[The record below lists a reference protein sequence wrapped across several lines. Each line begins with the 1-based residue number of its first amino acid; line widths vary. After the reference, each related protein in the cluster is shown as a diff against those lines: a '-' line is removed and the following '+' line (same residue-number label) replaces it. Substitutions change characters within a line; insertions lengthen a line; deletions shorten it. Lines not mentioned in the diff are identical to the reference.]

1 MTFGAIASYGEMAP
15 CGRAN
20 PATGPQDVNL
30 IVLLEKGRLDLKF
43 ETALPFDCFL
53 FDPFKRLWVAS
64 VFAFAGSH
72 VLIRPANS
80 TI

>member
-1 MTFGAIASYGEMAP
+1 MAP
-15 CGRAN
+15 FGRAN

-53 FDPFKRLWVAS
+53 FDPFNVYGLRQFLPLPVRM
-64 VFAFAGSH
+64 F
-72 VLIRPANS
+72 
-80 TI
+80 